1 MCEGHVCDEGVC
13 VEGRFWIAA
22 TSCFPKASTAL
33 ITHALVSFQV
43 DAADPQVVARAGE
56 PRQVLQSL
64 AIGMYRL
71 CSVCA
76 YVHSVMIAAIFNNSC
91 SPLHSCCH
99 WPV

>member
-1 MCEGHVCDEGVC
+1 MCDEGGMYRVC

-43 DAADPQVVARAGE
+43 DTADPKVVARAGE

-71 CSVCA
+71 CVCA
-76 YVHSVMIAAIFNNSC
+76 YVHSVE
-91 SPLHSCCH
+91 
-99 WPV
+99 